1 MKKNTQRTKIISV
14 LLSLIFVMGLVL
26 SGCGGPENLE
36 EMAKNDEEFKQQVEA
51 FSTSGMTIDIKGN
64 TITYTYKY
72 DQTFDDAT
80 AAQMTTQLESAMDSM
95 SSTFTSLKD
104 QLVDETGFKDIALKV
119 VYTDGNDKELYSAE
133 F

>member
-1 MKKNTQRTKIISV
+1 MKRDTSKTKIISI
-14 LLSLIFVMGLVL
+14 LLSLIFVMGLIL

-36 EMAKNDEEFKQQVEA
+36 EMAKDDEDFKAQIEA
-51 FSTSGMTIDIKGN
+51 FSASGMTIDIKGN

-104 QLVDETGFKDIALKV
+104 QLVDETGFKDVKLKV

-133 F
+133 W